1 MIWKESGWLSG
12 VLLTSVPAPAAASS
26 TERSASSERACAYNQ
41 VEGGVVLSSVF
52 VLFHA
57 ALQSLKRQ
65 NLKTE
70 IEEGK
75 QERNICRGGQRAHS
89 SLSPDHTGAPR
100 AWQDV
105 RHIIVVTERR
115 PASWQTRA
123 RPSGE
128 FPGCSAAGTLH
139 FHARGAW
146 IQSLVRELRFCKPH
160 SAAKEEKKEQGLLY
174 CQGLCSEEGKQRTEG
189 L

>member
-1 MIWKESGWLSG
+1 MQFGEQPVPLVGEEEGDLERKWLALRGASHKCSSSSSRVQHRALCVSGEG
-12 VLLTSVPAPAAASS
+12 
-26 TERSASSERACAYNQ
+26 CAYNQ
-41 VEGGVVLSSVF
+41 VEGGVVLSSMC

-75 QERNICRGGQRAHS
+75 QERDICRGGQRAHS
-89 SLSPDHTGAPR
+89 SLSLDHTGASR
-100 AWQDV
+100 ACDV

-115 PASWQTRA
+115 PASWQTGA

-139 FHARGAW
+139 FH
-146 IQSLVRELRFCKPH
+146 CKG
-160 SAAKEEKKEQGLLY
+160 GLDSIS
-174 CQGLCSEEGKQRTEG
+174 G
-189 L
+189 

>member
-1 MIWKESGWLSG
+1 MPLVGEEEGDLERKWLALRGASHKCSSSSSRVQHRALCVSGEG
-12 VLLTSVPAPAAASS
+12 
-26 TERSASSERACAYNQ
+26 CAYNQ
-41 VEGGVVLSSVF
+41 VEGGVVLSSMC

-75 QERNICRGGQRAHS
+75 QERDICRGGQRAHS
-89 SLSPDHTGAPR
+89 SLSLDHTGASR
-100 AWQDV
+100 ACDV

-115 PASWQTRA
+115 PASWQTGA

-139 FHARGAW
+139 FH
-146 IQSLVRELRFCKPH
+146 CKG
-160 SAAKEEKKEQGLLY
+160 GLDSIS
-174 CQGLCSEEGKQRTEG
+174 G
-189 L
+189 

>member
-1 MIWKESGWLSG
+1 
-12 VLLTSVPAPAAASS
+12 
-26 TERSASSERACAYNQ
+26 
-41 VEGGVVLSSVF
+41 VEGGVVLSSMC

-75 QERNICRGGQRAHS
+75 QERDICRGGQRAHS
-89 SLSPDHTGAPR
+89 SLSLDHTGASR
-100 AWQDV
+100 ACDV

-115 PASWQTRA
+115 PASWQTGA

-139 FHARGAW
+139 FH
-146 IQSLVRELRFCKPH
+146 CKG
-160 SAAKEEKKEQGLLY
+160 GLDSIS
-174 CQGLCSEEGKQRTEG
+174 G
-189 L
+189 